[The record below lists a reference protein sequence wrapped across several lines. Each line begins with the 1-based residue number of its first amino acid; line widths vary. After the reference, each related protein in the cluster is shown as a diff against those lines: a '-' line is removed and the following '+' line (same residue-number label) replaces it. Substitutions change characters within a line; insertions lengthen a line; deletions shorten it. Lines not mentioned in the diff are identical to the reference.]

1 MMKLLTKIAL
11 ILILSLLTAPVLLL
25 KGCGNTPTYGS
36 TLSATQTTVSLS
48 SISGPTCYTG
58 NLILVDVNLQP
69 LNGMPIEVYGAFAA
83 PRYPARYRF
92 YDGGFCQAGY
102 ERDSGFTGYTNQSG
116 AYKFSIE
123 IAAVAGQPAR
133 PDATCGTLG
142 STAYTY
148 QIAAIESSG
157 DASSVSQAT
166 QTCNGGVTNNIISWA
181 REPIATAYAIIG
193 RSFSTM
199 QLLAVVTGSTTVS
212 YTDTGAVTALTP
224 PDLSAGT
231 FTFTGTAGTTSY
243 QYASAVLDPSVVT
256 GAHIA
261 SARGTPSAVIATGN
275 ATLSASNY
283 FTINWADV
291 IGASYYAV
299 YRKIGGGSWTL
310 LAVVSNSIYVD
321 TGTAANAT
329 ASSFSDTV
337 FATSGSSAIG
347 ISLTLNS
354 APPFSS
360 TIQKHPH
367 S

>member
-1 MMKLLTKIAL
+1 MKLLTKIAL

-58 NLILVDVNLQP
+58 NLILVDVDLNP
-69 LNGMPIEVYGAFAA
+69 LNGMPIQMYGSFAA
-83 PRYPARYRF
+83 PRTPARYRF
-92 YDGGFCQAGY
+92 YDGGFCQEGNY
-102 ERDSGFTGYTNQSG
+102 RPSGFTGYTNQSG
-116 AYKFSIE
+116 NYKFSIGV
-123 IAAVAGQPAR
+123 VAITNK
-133 PDATCGTLG
+133 PDPPTVICGTAG
-142 STAYTY
+142 TTSYTY
-148 QIAAIESSG
+148 QIAALDYNGE
-157 DASSVSQAT
+157 ASPASEATLQSCTGGGISNTLNWLSVERAT
-166 QTCNGGVTNNIISWA
+166 G
-181 REPIATAYAIIG
+181 YAIIG
-193 RSFSTM
+193 RSSSTM

-243 QYASAVLDPSVVT
+243 QYAIAVLEDQIALT

-261 SARGTPSAVIATGN
+261 SNRGTESVVIATGN

-291 IGASYYAV
+291 VGASYYAV
-299 YRKIGGGSWTL
+299 YRKIGGGSAGGSWTL

-347 ISLTLNS
+347 ISLTLN
-354 APPFSS
+354 
-360 TIQKHPH
+360 
-367 S
+367 